1 MHVAQ
6 PMMTVGLGILLLAER
21 PSLNQLLGVVL
32 VIGGIAV
39 ATVPFDRVRGSLRS
53 APA

>member
-1 MHVAQ
+1 
-6 PMMTVGLGILLLAER
+6 MTVGLGIVLLREA
-21 PSLNQLLGVVL
+21 PTPNQLLGVVL

-39 ATVPFDRVRGSLRS
+39 ATVPFDRMRASLRS